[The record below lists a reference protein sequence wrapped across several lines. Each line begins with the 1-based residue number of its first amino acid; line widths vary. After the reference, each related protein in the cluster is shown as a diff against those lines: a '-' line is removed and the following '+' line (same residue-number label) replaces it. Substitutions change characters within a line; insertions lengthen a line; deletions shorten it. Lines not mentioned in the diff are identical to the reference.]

1 MPQSPITDP
10 LSWRAMTAP
19 SLVDFE
25 ILANEVYSGL
35 PKEFRTL
42 RADLVIR
49 IEDFATNEI
58 LERRASAENL
68 AVSLR
73 LGRLSVRR
81 QQSEIVLGVLVV
93 VLRRN
98 DVPRPGFFLCKREIS
113 LVASLG
119 ALRPVQLGAG
129 GTRCPPLLAGGKCP
143 RRFGLARAHDGLWAI
158 LHGSFL
164 ITGDEICSRRS
175 TKDQNLV
182 ECAQPLPWPM
192 PLVGCPKN
200 AHDLCG

>member
-42 RADLVIR
+42 CADLVIR

-98 DVPRPGFFLCKREIS
+98 DVARDIARSFFGRFETRATGGGRYS
-113 LVASLG
+113 VSTALG
-119 ALRPVQLGAG
+119 EQQVIPPVGVGA
-129 GTRCPPLLAGGKCP
+129 
-143 RRFGLARAHDGLWAI
+143 
-158 LHGSFL
+158 
-164 ITGDEICSRRS
+164 CS
-175 TKDQNLV
+175 
-182 ECAQPLPWPM
+182 
-192 PLVGCPKN
+192 
-200 AHDLCG
+200 